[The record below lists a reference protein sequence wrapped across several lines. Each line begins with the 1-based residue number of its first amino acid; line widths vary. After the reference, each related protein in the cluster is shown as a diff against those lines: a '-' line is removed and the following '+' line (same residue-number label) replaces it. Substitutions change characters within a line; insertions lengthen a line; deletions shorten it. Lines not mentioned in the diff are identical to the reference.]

1 MFPAQV
7 FPGEIFEIFWSLY
20 FEEHLHTNAPD
31 ETPLLVQGSIWNL
44 KLIYRTLRKSL
55 YNIYFWK
62 KLNSQIYA
70 EFRTIYLK
78 VAFSQTF
85 ADRRRHIKLFFAKIL
100 KTVKLFGK
108 SSILDVWQSS
118 EYALGR
124 IRLWMNTPLDRFALD
139 APRQELAMAPVE
151 KCLTA
156 TAWQNCH

>member
-20 FEEHLHTNAPD
+20 FEKHLHTNAPD

-70 EFRTIYLK
+70 EFWTIYLK

-124 IRLWMNTPLDRFALD
+124 IRLWMNTPLDEYGFGWIRLWIALHLMLHD
-139 APRQELAMAPVE
+139 R
-151 KCLTA
+151 
-156 TAWQNCH
+156 N